1 MAGYLEKLTADMKA
15 AMKAREQ
22 DKLTVLRMIISDIKK
37 KAEAEGELSDEAELA
52 ILQKAVKTRSDTID
66 QAKAAGRDEIAA
78 REQLE
83 IEMIEGYLPA
93 QMSAE
98 LFRIVRCSA
107 SAAAFGA
114 KVTSR
119 TRQTREKDAMLFG
132 AGGAQASIAWKRTL
146 TRTPTFGRSS
156 RPSAMD
162 ISRAMTM
169 HGV

>member
-98 LFRIVRCSA
+98 EVE
-107 SAAAFGA
+107 A
-114 KVTSR
+114 KV
-119 TRQTREKDAMLFG
+119 REVAAEIGFEGGKDRGRFMKEWMGRYKGLADG
-132 AGGAQASIAWKRTL
+132 KAVQAALGKL
-146 TRTPTFGRSS
+146 C
-156 RPSAMD
+156 
-162 ISRAMTM
+162 
-169 HGV
+169 